1 VFNEIVTKYNE
12 TYEFHHFRRRFS
24 RNIASYKT
32 LIQKEDINT
41 LIFVVLSKYFTT
53 IKYKYLEFIEQTDY
67 SLIKIPSTH
76 VTEKEDNFDIEIE
89 RLINE
94 NKEHYRYIHYMYM
107 NYLLQPLFKKKA
119 LTLIDYDEEV

>member
-1 VFNEIVTKYNE
+1 
-12 TYEFHHFRRRFS
+12 
-24 RNIASYKT
+24 

-41 LIFVVLSKYFTT
+41 LIFVVLSKYFKT
-53 IKYKYLEFIEQTDY
+53 IKFKYLEFIEHTDY

-89 RLINE
+89 GLINE

-119 LTLIDYDEEV
+119 LRLIDYDEEV

>member
-1 VFNEIVTKYNE
+1 
-12 TYEFHHFRRRFS
+12 
-24 RNIASYKT
+24 
-32 LIQKEDINT
+32 
-41 LIFVVLSKYFTT
+41 
-53 IKYKYLEFIEQTDY
+53 
-67 SLIKIPSTH
+67 

-89 RLINE
+89 GLINE